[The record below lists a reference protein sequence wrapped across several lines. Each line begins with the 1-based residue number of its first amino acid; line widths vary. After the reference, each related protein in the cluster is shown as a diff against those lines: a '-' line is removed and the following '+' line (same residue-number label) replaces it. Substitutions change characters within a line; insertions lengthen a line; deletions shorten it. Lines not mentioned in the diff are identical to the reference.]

1 MKARHT
7 HRVERVV
14 RSDPRP
20 VESETEFVVDWEETD
35 PQVEDMD
42 ARETAMLA
50 FGDHTAED

>member
-7 HRVERVV
+7 QRVERVM
-14 RSDPRP
+14 RFDPQAA
-20 VESETEFVVDWEETD
+20 ESEAEFVVDWEETD
-35 PQVEDMD
+35 PELEDMD

>member
-7 HRVERVV
+7 HRVERIV
-14 RSDPRP
+14 RFDPRQ

-35 PQVEDMD
+35 PQLEDMD
-42 ARETAMLA
+42 AREAAMLA

>member
-7 HRVERVV
+7 HRVERVA
-14 RSDPRP
+14 RFDPRQ

-50 FGDHTAED
+50 FGDHPAED

>member
-1 MKARHT
+1 MKPRHT
-7 HRVERVV
+7 HRAERAV
-14 RSDPRP
+14 RFDPRQ

-35 PQVEDMD
+35 PELEDMD